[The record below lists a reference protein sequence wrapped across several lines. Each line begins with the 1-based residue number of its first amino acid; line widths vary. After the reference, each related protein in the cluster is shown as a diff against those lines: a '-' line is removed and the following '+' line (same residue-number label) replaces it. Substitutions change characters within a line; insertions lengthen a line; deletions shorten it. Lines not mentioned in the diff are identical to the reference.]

1 MSNIPTISY
10 PPPNTARREPYAQR
24 RASRERQLGRG
35 HGHVQQQTDA
45 PLGYTLN
52 PYLSHLRP
60 RPPNGGTGTDGGYA
74 ESEISSSSFGG
85 TSVLSGSLIGS
96 NTTTTTTT
104 TGSNLG
110 GNGRYRGNVPTPS
123 TSRTGASPSHSTS
136 PAILAPIPQRIPS
149 SSPFPFNPQT
159 HSPSPYLHPPSSSSL
174 LNPSGTTTNPSSD
187 PTSSASVTRTKK
199 PRRRRIDETIDTP
212 LRRLIR
218 YASVDLRCPAWVIVV
233 IGLTVIAL
241 GKWIVGMRGDGSSRT
256 CLFPVS
262 CGRTGVLMGR
272 ARRSPQVWEY
282 GPSSNMDDH
291 DRV

>member
-1 MSNIPTISY
+1 MSNIPNISY

-35 HGHVQQQTDA
+35 HRHDQQHTDA
-45 PLGYTLN
+45 PLGYTQN

-60 RPPNGGTGTDGGYA
+60 RPTGTDGGYA
-74 ESEISSSSFGG
+74 ESEVSSSSFGG

-96 NTTTTTTT
+96 NTTTTT
-104 TGSNLG
+104 GSNLG

-123 TSRTGASPSHSTS
+123 ISRTGTSPSHSTS

-159 HSPSPYLHPPSSSSL
+159 HSQSPYLHPPSSSSFL
-174 LNPSGTTTNPSSD
+174 HPSGTNTNPTSD
-187 PTSSASVTRTKK
+187 PTSSASTARTKK

-218 YASVDLRCPAWVIVV
+218 YASVDLGCPAWVIVV
-233 IGLTVIAL
+233 IGLTVVAL
-241 GKWIVGMRGDGSSRT
+241 GKWIVGRRGDGSSRT

-291 DRV
+291 DHV